1 MSVVVRFAPSPT
13 GPLHIGGVRT
23 ALYNYLFARQQGG
36 RLILRVEDTDQTRY
50 VEGAETYIMEALA
63 WFGLSFDA
71 GVREG
76 GEHGPYRQSERAAR
90 GLYQRYAEQLISQGD
105 AYYAFDT
112 AEELDALREALKA
125 EGSSVQQY
133 NAVTRDRM
141 TNSLTLDEAEVKRR
155 IEAGE
160 AYVVRMKMPDNE
172 DIAFQDIV
180 RETVSFNSHQLD
192 DKVLLKSDGLPTYH
206 LANVVDDHL
215 MGVTHVI
222 RGEEWLSSTP
232 LHVLLYRTLGWA
244 DTMPQFVHLPLI
256 LNPNGKG
263 KMSKRQG
270 DKLGFSVFPTEWKD
284 PETGNVSTGYREDGY
299 LPDALMNFL
308 ALLGWSPGD
317 DEEVMSEARLIERFA
332 LERIGKSGTMFDLE
346 KLNWF
351 NQTYIREH
359 HNAADL
365 LPLVRK
371 EVDKA
376 GYPQPDEA
384 YLTRAIELM
393 QERATVIPDFVKDA
407 PFLFVAPQHY
417 EEKMAKKQWK
427 ATTPALMMALKD
439 KLTQLS
445 TWEPAAIE
453 QAVEALVQEQEVGK
467 GKVMAPLRLSLTG
480 MSAGPGVFDVAALIG
495 QQATLDRLDQAVATL
510 GEG

>member
-1 MSVVVRFAPSPT
+1 
-13 GPLHIGGVRT
+13 
-23 ALYNYLFARQQGG
+23 
-36 RLILRVEDTDQTRY
+36 
-50 VEGAETYIMEALA
+50 
-63 WFGLSFDA
+63 LST
-71 GVREG
+71 
-76 GEHGPYRQSERAAR
+76 S
-90 GLYQRYAEQLISQGD
+90 
-105 AYYAFDT
+105 
-112 AEELDALREALKA
+112 
-125 EGSSVQQY
+125 
-133 NAVTRDRM
+133 
-141 TNSLTLDEAEVKRR
+141 
-155 IEAGE
+155 
-160 AYVVRMKMPDNE
+160 
-172 DIAFQDIV
+172 
-180 RETVSFNSHQLD
+180 
-192 DKVLLKSDGLPTYH
+192 
-206 LANVVDDHL
+206 
-215 MGVTHVI
+215 
-222 RGEEWLSSTP
+222 
-232 LHVLLYRTLGWA
+232 
-244 DTMPQFVHLPLI
+244 
-256 LNPNGKG
+256 
-263 KMSKRQG
+263 
-270 DKLGFSVFPTEWKD
+270 
-284 PETGNVSTGYREDGY
+284 
-299 LPDALMNFL
+299 
-308 ALLGWSPGD
+308 
-317 DEEVMSEARLIERFA
+317 
-332 LERIGKSGTMFDLE
+332 
-346 KLNWF
+346 
-351 NQTYIREH
+351 
-359 HNAADL
+359 